1 MKEKIKSCKY
11 IIIILI
17 TALIVGIPLFWKNLD
32 VYADDGIQ
40 HLVRGFLTSN
50 SVKAGE
56 NTNVLNRLANGF
68 GYSWNL
74 FYGPLSSFLIVLLN
88 FITNNIIVA
97 YKLLVFLG
105 LFFSGFT
112 MYCFLKKL
120 TIDKNIGA
128 IGAILYITM
137 PYHLTDLYVRN
148 ALGEFL
154 SYIFVPLVFLGLYNL
169 FNKEKKDWLL
179 VIGSVGLII
188 THNLMAMITA
198 LIAGIYFFI
207 NCPKLKD
214 KQIRSNLIFDLIFI
228 ICITSFYTLPLLQTS
243 INTNYEV
250 YNPRNDGN
258 AKFCTK
264 SRINIK
270 TICNNRKWICV

>member
-17 TALIVGIPLFWKNLD
+17 TALVVGIPLFWKNLD

-88 FITNNIIVA
+88 FITNNIIIA

-105 LFFSGFT
+105 MFFSGFT

-120 TIDKNIGA
+120 AFDKNIGVL
-128 IGAILYITM
+128 GAILYITM

-179 VIGSVGLII
+179 VIGSVRL
-188 THNLMAMITA
+188 
-198 LIAGIYFFI
+198 
-207 NCPKLKD
+207 D
-214 KQIRSNLIFDLIFI
+214 
-228 ICITSFYTLPLLQTS
+228 
-243 INTNYEV
+243 
-250 YNPRNDGN
+250 
-258 AKFCTK
+258 
-264 SRINIK
+264 
-270 TICNNRKWICV
+270 NNS